1 MNLPF
6 RRRLADLGPAPVDPV
21 DGHTMT
27 SDFIMSVCR
36 FVLTCSCG
44 AQYDTPYI
52 DEALE
57 IRELHMMLAPLA
69 DQMADRQTTD

>member
-6 RRRLADLGPAPVDPV
+6 RRRLADLGPAPVAPAP
-21 DGHTMT
+21 GHAMS
-27 SDFIMSVCR
+27 SDFILSVCR

-57 IRELHMMLAPLA
+57 VRELHLLLAPLA
-69 DQMADRQTTD
+69 DELTH